1 MKIKLQRWWPLGS
14 CNCLG
19 GVNEDKITTITA
31 NALTTTVRVPAG
43 GSVVAI
49 GPLLKSRPGGGWDDH
64 FPVIP
69 GWSVVAIR
77 WKPRATWG
85 SGWMDG
91 MDWIGLD
98 WMSGQVPGEGR

>member
-14 CNCLG
+14 CICLG
-19 GVNEDKITTITA
+19 GVNEDKITTIAA
-31 NALTTTVRVPAG
+31 NALITTVRVPAG

-77 WKPRATWG
+77 WKPRASWG
-85 SGWMDG
+85 PGWMDG
-91 MDWIGLD
+91 LD
-98 WMSGQVPGEGR
+98 VRASA